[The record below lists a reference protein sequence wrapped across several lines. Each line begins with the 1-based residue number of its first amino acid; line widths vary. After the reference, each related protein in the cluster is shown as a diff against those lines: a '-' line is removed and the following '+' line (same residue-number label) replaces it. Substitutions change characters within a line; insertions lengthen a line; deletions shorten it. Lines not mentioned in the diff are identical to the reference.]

1 MDHVQARGVL
11 AGTTMGGDAALQS
24 SLVTRER
31 ETVTDLVM
39 EVNMMVMLAVK
50 EILSAEVT
58 TVSSLENITI
68 LKMTAVRDP
77 QSQWPP
83 PRAVSQGRRFR
94 GPRAAPCSDP
104 AEKVRLTVTMT
115 VTVRAG

>member
-1 MDHVQARGVL
+1 
-11 AGTTMGGDAALQS
+11 MGGDVVLQS
-24 SLVTRER
+24 SPVEKER

-68 LKMTAVRDP
+68 LKMTAVR
-77 QSQWPP
+77 
-83 PRAVSQGRRFR
+83 
-94 GPRAAPCSDP
+94 GP
-104 AEKVRLTVTMT
+104 
-115 VTVRAG
+115 